1 MVKVNLPMARMSRFR
16 TFKPVGRKNLMG
28 KKLLI
33 FLSLAI
39 ILFFGE
45 QQLSGQVFLISIRSE
60 GSTDICQG
68 DPVTL
73 ILTVY
78 GGDSPYTVTIN
89 GDDGEYMVL
98 KDIEMPYKFEVHPES
113 DNTFYIASAVDSR
126 DRKGRAYGS
135 VTVHVNPSTSVSILL
150 DRTAY
155 LVTEPGVSLQSDPSG
170 GHFSGIGVSG
180 NTFYPGV
187 AGTDGSPHL
196 ITCTYENEWGCTS
209 KDTVH
214 LYVLSGVASVSLVS
228 GEEPVHSFCNDGTS
242 YTIIGSNED
251 DLTGS
256 FELFLKG
263 TSTPVPDHI
272 SDPDPDDDLAS
283 LLTEGLSGTYEI
295 VYTYGIG
302 GLEIEESTEFEA
314 LDINLNGI
322 QGLPET
328 ACKKD
333 DPYPLKPDVGVP
345 DPDAI
350 FSFSG
355 PGISGNQS
363 DGFYFDPGDPDVPTD
378 LVEIELDYTASNGCN
393 MIISEIVFVGIDPE
407 VSFRLNPICI
417 APQGGLVFFENLT
430 PGKGSVETWYWD
442 FGDPASGSDNS
453 SDLADPDHNYSAP
466 GPRTITLTATT
477 YEGCIGQ
484 YQLDTVL
491 VDNPVSDFT
500 FLSDCFTEG
509 KDISFT
515 ASPVSVYSALD
526 TLIWTVRSKEG
537 DILETIGKEPQDLTL
552 NFIFPSVDNYDIN
565 LYVQNLAGC
574 AGEITERIE
583 LVPSYPLSTNG
594 YTETFNQPVDG
605 WEVSSLDQ
613 QESWVLGEPDFNGFE
628 SEEYDRGWYTN
639 LPPYSEEVVE
649 HSWVRSPCFDF
660 SGVRNPVIEMDI
672 MKSFEP
678 GKGGAVLQYQETAGG
693 PWLTLGFVGG
703 GSNWYNQSDIIYL
716 PGGSGT
722 GWGLETFEP
731 DHEWVPASHPAQQLG
746 GNPHLKFRVAFASGG
761 TREIKPGVFNQGFAF
776 DNFTISE
783 SMKRRSVL
791 EYFTNA
797 AGEPLFVADS
807 LVKRFATK
815 YSGIVYDLHYHM
827 DYPEEDPMNA
837 YNPYIPSARA
847 FRYDVLTVPYAVL
860 NGGVTPAYR
869 YNLVLPDGDLDE
881 ELLLESALEAPLFD
895 LSLSVDYY
903 SDKLDGN
910 VLVTCLSDSFD
921 AYIQL
926 YVVVLEKEV
935 TSYPELSG
943 DGSFR
948 NVVLDMVP
956 SPTGKP
962 LGNNWN
968 DGKTLETDFNWE
980 YVPYV
985 EDPEDLCV
993 VAFVEDR
1000 DHGTVLQADAVYNSP
1015 YVGITE
1021 YKDRSI
1027 PLVFYPNPARNYVTV
1042 YFGERTTQGGELEIV
1057 DISGRKVMVTSVQK
1071 GITTLELDISRLP
1084 EGMFM
1089 ITWTETGIVKGHAR
1103 LIQIR

>member
-1 MVKVNLPMARMSRFR
+1 M
-16 TFKPVGRKNLMG
+16 GREKFMG

-39 ILFFGE
+39 ILFVGE
-45 QQLSGQVFLISIRSE
+45 QRLSGQVFLISIRSE
-60 GSTDICQG
+60 GPTDICQG

-78 GGDSPYTVTIN
+78 GGDPPYTVTIN
-89 GDDGEYMVL
+89 SDDGEYMVL
-98 KDIEMPYKFEVHPES
+98 KDIEMPYKFEVYPES

-135 VTVHVNPSTSVSILL
+135 VTVHVNPSTPVSILL

-155 LVTEPGVSLQSDPSG
+155 LVTEPGVPLKSDPSG

-180 NTFYPGV
+180 NIFYPSV
-187 AGTDGSPHL
+187 AGTAGSPHL

-209 KDTVH
+209 KDTEY

-228 GEEPVHSFCNDGTS
+228 GGDPVYSFCNDGS
-242 YTIIGSNED
+242 GYTIIGDNDD

-272 SDPDPDDDLAS
+272 SDPDPDDDMAT
-283 LLTEGLSGTYEI
+283 LLTEGLSGNYEI

-302 GLEIEESTEFEA
+302 GLEIEASTEFEA

-333 DPYPLKPDVGVP
+333 DPYPLQPDVGVP
-345 DPDAI
+345 DPNAI

-363 DGFYFDPGDPDVPTD
+363 TGFYFDPGDPEVPAD

-393 MIISEIVFVGIDPE
+393 MVLSEIIFVGIDPE
-407 VSFRLNPICI
+407 VNFRLDPICM
-417 APQGGLVFFENLT
+417 APQGGTVFFENLT
-430 PGKGSVETWYWD
+430 PGKGSVETWSWN
-442 FGDPASGSDNS
+442 FGDPASGNDNT
-453 SDLADPDHNYSAP
+453 SDLVHPDHYYTSP
-466 GPRTITLTATT
+466 GPRTITLTATS
-477 YEGCIGQ
+477 YEGCTGQ
-484 YQLDTVL
+484 LQLDTVL
-491 VDNPVSDFT
+491 VDNPVPDFT
-500 FLSDCFTEG
+500 FKSDCFTEG

-515 ASPVSVYSALD
+515 ASSVSIYSVLD
-526 TLIWTVRSKEG
+526 TMIWTVISKEG
-537 DILETIGKEPQDLTL
+537 DILENIGKGPQDLTMNYL
-552 NFIFPSVDNYDIN
+552 FPSVDDYDIN

-574 AGEITERIE
+574 AGEITKRIG
-583 LVPSYPLSTNG
+583 LVPSYPLTVNG
-594 YTETFNQPVDG
+594 YTETFNQPVAG
-605 WEVSSLDQ
+605 WVVASVDQ

-628 SEEYDRGWYTN
+628 SEENDHAWYTD
-639 LPPYSEEVVE
+639 LPAYSEEVIE

-660 SGVRNPVIEMDI
+660 SGIRNPVIGMDI
-672 MKSFEP
+672 IKSFEP
-678 GKGGAVLQYQETAGG
+678 GKGGAVLQYQETAGD
-693 PWLTLGFVGG
+693 PWLTLGFLGG
-703 GSNWYNQSDIIYL
+703 GSNWYNQSSIVYL
-716 PGGSGT
+716 PGGSSI

-731 DHEWVPASHPAQQLG
+731 DHKWVPASHPAQQLG
-746 GNPHLKFRVAFASGG
+746 GKPHLKFRIAFASGG
-761 TREIKPGVFNQGFAF
+761 AREIEPGIFNQGFAF
-776 DNFTISE
+776 DNFTVSE
-783 SMKRRSVL
+783 SMNRRSVL

-797 AGEPLFVADS
+797 AGEPMFVADS
-807 LVKRFATK
+807 LVKGFATK

-837 YNPYIPSARA
+837 YNPYAPSTRA
-847 FRYDVLTVPYAVL
+847 FNYGVPTVPYAVL

-869 YNLVLPDGDLDE
+869 YNLVLPDGALDE
-881 ELLLESALEAPLFD
+881 ELLLESALEAPQFD
-895 LSLSVDYY
+895 LSLAVDFGG
-903 SDKLDGN
+903 DLLNGN
-910 VLVTCLSDSFD
+910 VQVTCLSDSFD
-921 AYIQL
+921 ANIQL

-935 TSYPELSG
+935 TSYPELSE

-956 SPTGKP
+956 SPTGKL

-968 DGKTLETDFNWE
+968 DGKTEEMDFSWE
-980 YVPYV
+980 YVPYI
-985 EDPEDLCV
+985 EDPEDLFV
-993 VAFVEDR
+993 VAFVQDR
-1000 DHGTVLQADAVYNSP
+1000 DHGAVLQADAVYYST
-1015 YVGITE
+1015 YTGIAE
-1021 YKDRSI
+1021 YKNRSV
-1027 PLVFYPNPARNYVTV
+1027 PLVLYPNPATDYVTV
-1042 YFGERTTQGGELEIV
+1042 YFGERTALGGELEIV

-1071 GITTLELDISRLP
+1071 GITTQELDISRLP

-1089 ITWTETGIVKGHAR
+1089 ITWTETGTAKGHAR
-1103 LIQIR
+1103 LIRIR